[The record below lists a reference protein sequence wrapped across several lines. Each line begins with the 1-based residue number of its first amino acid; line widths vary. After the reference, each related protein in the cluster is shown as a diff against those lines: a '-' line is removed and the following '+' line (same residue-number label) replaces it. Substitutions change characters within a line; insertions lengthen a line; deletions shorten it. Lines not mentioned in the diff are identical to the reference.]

1 MVELE
6 SNKLQERTA
15 FIVEDEPDELSR
27 ADIVPLSP
35 NLGVQKKSHRF
46 KWIMVMLAVI
56 TVVYVFTM
64 VTKTSGED
72 NNNSNSNIKKRYWFQ
87 QGPQDC
93 PAVCAARP
101 PLWRDVDV
109 TTREG
114 LANSLEAAQDT
125 LLDRVKERYGD
136 YYSDIFE
143 VKQSD
148 QKKAQDSSKENEGPP
163 APVGKTR
170 AKQAFH
176 SVAKSGK
183 EDPSIE
189 RLRRRFMKKILEVQ
203 IALIKQEGSGS
214 NPCDCSK
221 ETPSPPQARTR
232 RALNGED
239 QGTTKISSYAPMP
252 NYEGNGNADTTDPA
266 YSKLIWALG
275 GHSAAAGHGNLYSQ
289 SYTAELERLGRQ
301 VFGPLGI
308 NFEGRNYAMGSM
320 SSAPEVAMCFKE
332 IFGTDVDII
341 GWDYGLT
348 DGRTLFKSML
358 YGNRAAL
365 LPTSPILMMMGE
377 RYDSVLK
384 KLEEDGMGALVF
396 DDNNFKSMMEGTP
409 EIDGM
414 TEEEIDQVPEAIRY
428 MKCDGKIESG
438 VPCQEKKFIIDGV
451 CPKRKFMTS
460 WHPGHKYH
468 LLMGHV
474 IGLFLID
481 TMLDAVRELDLLT
494 IGAKK
499 PENILGDLKRKDEM
513 DRDKFERS
521 APELHGDWIAPGD
534 DKLDINRSLFYR
546 KPNYCHTGLLPSMT
560 RYKGIVTETPDM
572 VGDTD
577 DTFYTALG
585 PLETGNATDIDKPRK
600 WQLQGTPRQVCNVTL
615 VKDFKDTFF
624 ARAEDGWM
632 SLTVPNTAELKEY
645 GPYDTQI
652 AREGL
657 VVLCE
662 TACDWGKCPP
672 LGINLVDDPFVNN
685 TITMTIDGQPVTRAV
700 VMDRCFFLQGP
711 QGSRWGPGIAN
722 KRKNGQY
729 EIKVRVNEEK
739 SFVRIS
745 SIIVY

>member
-1 MVELE
+1 VELE

-136 YYSDIFE
+136 YYFDIFE
-143 VKQSD
+143 VKQSSD
-148 QKKAQDSSKENEGPP
+148 QKEDQP
-163 APVGKTR
+163 APVGETR
-170 AKQAFH
+170 AKQAVH
-176 SVAKSGK
+176 SVTKSGK

-189 RLRRRFMKKILEVQ
+189 RLRRRFMEKILEVQ

-221 ETPSPPQARTR
+221 ETTSPPQARTR

-239 QGTTKISSYAPMP
+239 QVTTKTSSYAPMP

-275 GHSAAAGHGNLYSQ
+275 GHSAAAGHGNVYSQ

-308 NFEGRNYAMGSM
+308 YFEGRNYAMGSM
-320 SSAPEVAMCFKE
+320 SSGPEVAMCFKE

-365 LPTSPILMMMGE
+365 LPTSPILMMMGSD
-377 RYDSVLK
+377 RYASVLK
-384 KLEEDGMGALVF
+384 KLEDDGMGALLF
-396 DDNNFKSMMEGTP
+396 EHAHFQSMMEGTP

-474 IGLFLID
+474 IALFLID
-481 TMLDAVRELDLLT
+481 TMLEAVRELDLLT

-615 VKDFKDTFF
+615 VKDFKDSFF

-685 TITMTIDGQPVTRAV
+685 TITMTIDGQPVTKAV